1 MSILWCGGED
11 IDFPNGVSV
20 FIDTT
25 PGVFRAGYARCA
37 IVQQSNNTLNGP
49 LSKGVVFSGGA
60 VTSAWLHCQ
69 IYSGPFGFGNTP
81 DPKTIGFG
89 LSGTA
94 KGLFIGTDSVLDTK
108 LALCKSDGATT
119 TQLAAEVGTSITR
132 NTMYRLDLEVVNF
145 GAAATVNVYLDGAL
159 VISFVGDTTLP
170 GMANFDSVFLSFA
183 QLFSVNFLGCRFSEI
198 IVADE
203 DTRSFPGLV
212 TMAPS
217 AQGTTDQWTG
227 LWSDVNGITISDASP
242 NFVNLSAQDQQF
254 ALTPLPLG
262 VFVIKAVKIAARSA
276 VSLAPTPTKVALGFN
291 QGGVVA
297 VGPDQALTTGYETYE
312 QLDSINPVTGNP
324 WVQADLTGLQLNL
337 RSAA

>member
-1 MSILWCGGED
+1 MPVLWCGAED

-25 PGVFRAGYARCA
+25 AGHFRPGYGRCA
-37 IVQQSNNTLNGP
+37 IYQQSNGTGNGP
-49 LSKGVVFSGGA
+49 LSKTLAFAGGP
-60 VTSAWLHCQ
+60 VTSAWLSCQ
-69 IYSGPFGFGNTP
+69 IWTNQAWGGALGNQ
-81 DPKTIGFG
+81 KSIGFG
-89 LSGTA
+89 LSGTV
-94 KGLFIGTDSVLDTK
+94 KGLFIGTDAAVPTR
-108 LALCKSDGATT
+108 LALCKSDGVTT
-119 TQLAAEVGTSITR
+119 TQLAAEPGNSLTLQTA
-132 NTMYRLDLEVVNF
+132 YKLDVQVVNY
-145 GAAATVNVYLDGAL
+145 GAAATVNVYLDGAFL
-159 VISFVGDTTLP
+159 FTFSGDVTVA
-170 GMANFDSVFLSFA
+170 GMANFNSVFLTDAIGVANHIGVS
-183 QLFSVNFLGCRFSEI
+183 CSEI
-198 IVADE
+198 MVADE
-203 DTRSFPGLV
+203 DTRAFPGLV

-227 LWSDVNGITISDASP
+227 LFSDVNAIIISDASP
-242 NFVNLSAQDQQF
+242 NFTNLVAQDQQF

-291 QGGVVA
+291 QGGLVA